1 MTKRDLANRIAR
13 KSHYTQNE
21 ALEILQHMLDCM
33 CDELAAGRTIEFRNF
48 GVFDLAVR
56 KPRIGRNPNSPSETV
71 EIPERVVVRFKPGK
85 EMTEK
90 VSRLRSEDIESS

>member
-13 KSHYTQNE
+13 KSDFTQNE
-21 ALEILQHMLDCM
+21 VMEMLQHMLDCM
-33 CDELAAGRTIEFRNF
+33 SNELAAGRGIEFRNF

-85 EMTEK
+85 KMTEK
-90 VSRLRSEDIESS
+90 VSNLRPEDIKSS